1 MAFPYKYKVLA
12 LRPGLTKPIEL
23 LCTSSPKPER
33 VANWLH
39 RKGWINPDPVHA
51 DSRRVLTTRYYPSR
65 KGWVISDF
73 TRAYTR
79 QLYHNAG
86 VLVWVGHSRGT
97 KVYQSE
103 DVAVMVMLHLLN
115 PPEQTTLNV

>member
-23 LCTSSPKPER
+23 LCTSSPKPEKI
-33 VANWLH
+33 ANWLH
-39 RKGWINPDPVHA
+39 RHRWI
-51 DSRRVLTTRYYPSR
+51 DSAPARSTGYRVLTTRYYPSR

-73 TRAYTR
+73 TNAYAR
-79 QLYHNAG
+79 QLYRNAG
-86 VLVWVGHSRGT
+86 VLVWVGHSRGS

-115 PPEQTTLNV
+115 PSEQLALNV